1 MNARARFTPHGLLFF
16 HFKKKQLNAME
27 YNEIKSG
34 PTPLRCFEFGGEFPG
49 IMYLDFNT
57 IDAMDMIETTC
68 IISTPEGRFS
78 SILKLSTHLFND
90 NEAIAIEYLA
100 TTCIEQYKK
109 AIASKRL

>member
-1 MNARARFTPHGLLFF
+1 
-16 HFKKKQLNAME
+16 ME